1 MPIPQQYADAIVDP
15 EAYQDATRL
24 DEAFTAIRRDHPF
37 DVAHPQGY
45 DPFWV
50 AARHADV
57 VEIERQP
64 DLFHAGDRPT
74 VLANKEAEQ
83 MAYAFT
89 GEPNLIRSLVSLDG
103 QEHRQIRAVTFPAF
117 TPQAIRKWE
126 ENVRVLA
133 RKTVDEML
141 ARAPECDFAEDIAFL
156 YPLRVVMRVL
166 GVPDEDQP
174 MMLKLT
180 QEIFSSNDPELNRNR
195 AVVTP
200 AEAMAQ
206 LNQTMLDLEAY
217 FGEVTQRLRA
227 NPDDSVNSLIAN
239 ARIGDD
245 YITRR
250 QMMGYY
256 IIAATAGHD
265 TTSNALAGALWAMAD
280 NPKILA
286 DLQAE
291 PGLIPNFIEE
301 SIRWTS
307 PVKHFMRTATADTQ
321 VAGQNVSKGD
331 WIMLSYHSAN
341 RDEAAFANPFTF
353 DHRRKPNK
361 QIAFGYG
368 PHVCLGQHLA
378 RMENRILWEELVPRL
393 KTLELAGKPQLT
405 RSNFVCGPKH
415 VPIRFSVN

>member
-1 MPIPQQYADAIVDP
+1 MAIPQHHADAIVDP
-15 EAYQDATRL
+15 KAYQDAAPV
-24 DEAFTAIRRDHPF
+24 DEAFAAIRRDHPF

-45 DPFWV
+45 APFWV
-50 AARHADV
+50 ASRHADI

-74 VLANKEAEQ
+74 VLANREAEQ

-89 GEPNLIRSLVSLDG
+89 GEPNLIRSLVSIDG
-103 QEHRQIRAVTFPAF
+103 MEHKQIRAVTFSAF
-117 TPQAIRKWE
+117 TPAAIRKWE
-126 ENVRVLA
+126 EVVRTLA
-133 RKTVDEML
+133 RRTVDEMV
-141 ARAPECDFAEDIAFL
+141 ARAPECDFAADIAFL

-195 AVVTP
+195 QEVTP

-217 FGEVTQRLRA
+217 FGKVTEKLRA
-227 NPDDSVNSLIAN
+227 DPDGSVNSLIAN

-245 YITRR
+245 YLNRR
-250 QMMGYY
+250 QLMGYY

-265 TTSNALAGALWAMAD
+265 TTSNALAGAMWAMAQD
-280 NPKILA
+280 RAILP
-286 DLQAE
+286 DLQAD
-291 PGLIPNFIEE
+291 PGLIPGFIEE
-301 SIRWTS
+301 SIRWTT

-321 VAGQNVSKGD
+321 VAGRDVAKGD

-341 RDEAAFANPFTF
+341 RDEAAFADPFTF

-378 RMENRILWEELVPRL
+378 RMENRILWEEMLPRL
-393 KTLELAGKPQLT
+393 KSLELAGTPELT

-415 VPIRFSVN
+415 VPIRFSVH